1 MKFVI
6 TYTKTLTFEETIEAA
21 TMQKAERHAE
31 SRAYGSCEIDDD
43 FDTRGT
49 FDTIEFAIEGPLME
63 RGTLPEDMF
72 APVMGWDDPSPWEM
86 SSPVGSFVEKGR
98 KALL

>member
-6 TYTKTLTFEETIEAA
+6 TYTKSLTFEETIEAA
-21 TMQKAERHAE
+21 TMQKAERYAE

-49 FDTIEFAIEGPLME
+49 FDTIEFAVEGASME
-63 RGTLPEDMF
+63 RGTLLS
-72 APVMGWDDPSPWEM
+72 VMGWDDSSSAWEM
-86 SSPVGSFVEKGR
+86 SSPVGSSAEKG
-98 KALL
+98 KEALS